1 MPDFTR
7 WDTSGAGAIQ
17 AAQRAVRAWLRIQ
30 RDPLSVQFRRG
41 SGLLPAQTVRVGTA
55 SAGAETTS
63 LPGQKVGIQTI
74 TVYGV
79 RDHPDSDVADT
90 DMARGDRFM
99 YGDKFYRIT
108 GLVEAPGEVQGFGE
122 VDG

>member
-30 RDPLSVQFRRG
+30 RDPVTIQFRRG
-41 SGLLPAQTVRVGTA
+41 SDLLDEQTVRIGTA
-55 SAGAETTS
+55 SSGAEVTS
-63 LPGQKVGIQTI
+63 LPGQKAGIQTI

-79 RDHPDSDVADT
+79 RDHPDDAVSNT
-90 DMARGDRFM
+90 DMKRGDRFV
-99 YGDKFYRIT
+99 YSDKFYRIT
-108 GLVEAPGEVQGFGE
+108 GIVIAPGEVQGFGE